1 MVKPQYKHSSLRAE
15 SLLIMGFVMKLQ
27 SDVRSRRTLRIIRYG
42 DSFTINIFGIYK
54 KMRVLLTEIGSYML
68 HEYIVT
74 YVDSKMSS
82 H

>member
-1 MVKPQYKHSSLRAE
+1 MLEAE
-15 SLLIMGFVMKLQ
+15 GL
-27 SDVRSRRTLRIIRYG
+27 LRIIRYG